1 MVAVRNIR
9 SPSGSLLVQMS
20 SAMQESSSTRLIAI
34 TALVLFVLMW
44 ATGFVVARLSAP
56 HADPLTF
63 LTIRFPIAGVIFAA
77 IALALSAPWPGPR
90 QAFHATVAGAFLHGG
105 YLGPVYWAVAHGMP
119 AGVSALIVGLQPLMT
134 AIIAAWLVKETIA
147 LRHWFGLAVG
157 ILGVALVVSPKLQS
171 GFSGGIT
178 PVTTAVN
185 VFGALSISFGTVY
198 QKRFATALNL
208 ASGGAWQ
215 YVGAT
220 LAVGI
225 PALLMEQMRFDGS
238 FNAWFALGWSVV
250 VLSLGAITL
259 LMLLIRLGDVGRVA
273 SLIFLV
279 PGVSAL
285 MAYFLFGETLTPV
298 QILGMAVCA
307 GAVLIVTRKWVR
319 RT

>member
-1 MVAVRNIR
+1 MKDTPAIR
-9 SPSGSLLVQMS
+9 L
-20 SAMQESSSTRLIAI
+20 LIA
-34 TALVLFVLMW
+34 AAPVLFVLMW

-63 LTIRFPIAGVIFAA
+63 LAIRFPIAGLLFAA
-77 IALALSAPWPGPR
+77 IALAIAAPWPGAR
-90 QAFHATVAGAFLHGG
+90 QALHATVAGAFLHGG

-134 AIIAAWLVKETIA
+134 AILAAWIVRERIS
-147 LRHWFGLAVG
+147 LRHWLGLVVG
-157 ILGVALVVSPKLQS
+157 ILGVAMVVSPKLDL
-171 GFSGGIT
+171 GLTGGIT
-178 PVTTAVN
+178 PLTTAVN

-220 LAVGI
+220 LSVLVV
-225 PALLMEQMRFDGS
+225 ALLMEDLRFDGS
-238 FNAWFALGWSVV
+238 PQVWFALGWSVV

-259 LMLLIRLGDVGRVA
+259 LMLLIRLGDVGRV
-273 SLIFLV
+273 SGLIFLV

-285 MAYFLFGETLTPV
+285 MAYGLFGETLSLL
-298 QILGMAVCA
+298 QIIGMAVCA
-307 GAVLIVTRKWVR
+307 GAVLIVTRKSVR
-319 RT
+319 PA

>member
-1 MVAVRNIR
+1 MAAVQHTPAIR
-9 SPSGSLLVQMS
+9 LL
-20 SAMQESSSTRLIAI
+20 
-34 TALVLFVLMW
+34 TAAAPVLFVLMW

-63 LTIRFPIAGVIFAA
+63 LGIRFPIAGVLFAL
-77 IALALSAPWPGPR
+77 IALALAAPWPGAK
-90 QAFHATVAGAFLHGG
+90 QAFHASVAGAFLHGG

-134 AIIAAWLVKETIA
+134 AILAAAIVKETISA
-147 LRHWFGLAVG
+147 RHWVGLMVG
-157 ILGVALVVSPKLQS
+157 ILGVALVVSPKLQLA
-171 GFSGGIT
+171 GTGGIT
-178 PVTTAVN
+178 PLTTAVN
-185 VFGALSISFGTVY
+185 VLGALSISFGTVY

-215 YVGAT
+215 YVGAS
-220 LAVGI
+220 LAVLI
-225 PALLMEQMRFDGS
+225 PAFLFEEMRFDGT
-238 FNAWFALGWSVV
+238 FEAWFALGWSVI

-259 LMLLIRLGDVGRVA
+259 LMLLIRLGDVGRVS

-285 MAYFLFGETLTPV
+285 MAYGLFGETLSLV

-307 GAVLIVTRKWVR
+307 AAVLIVTRR
-319 RT
+319 RALPP

>member
-1 MVAVRNIR
+1 MACVMKDSPAIR
-9 SPSGSLLVQMS
+9 LAAAAAPV
-20 SAMQESSSTRLIAI
+20 
-34 TALVLFVLMW
+34 VFVLMW

-63 LTIRFPIAGVIFAA
+63 LGIRFPIAGVLFAL
-77 IALALSAPWPGPR
+77 IALAIAAPWPGAR
-90 QAFHATVAGAFLHGG
+90 QAFHASVAGAFLHGG

-134 AIIAAWLVKETIA
+134 AIIAAAMVQERIS
-147 LRHWFGLAVG
+147 LRHWAGLAVG
-157 ILGVALVVSPKLQS
+157 MLGVALVVSPKLEL
-171 GFSGGIT
+171 GPGLAEGIT

-185 VFGALSISFGTVY
+185 LLGALSISFGTVY

-215 YVGAT
+215 YVGAS
-220 LAVGI
+220 LAVLI
-225 PALLMEQMRFDGS
+225 PALLMEDLRFDGS
-238 FNAWFALGWSVV
+238 FQAWFALGWSVI

-259 LMLLIRLGDVGRVA
+259 LMLMIRLGDVGRVS

-285 MAYFLFGETLTPV
+285 MAYVLFGETLVLV
-298 QILGMAVCA
+298 QIAGMAVCA
-307 GAVLIVTRKWVR
+307 AAVLIVTRKRVPPP
-319 RT
+319 

>member
-1 MVAVRNIR
+1 MVDARNLR
-9 SPSGSLLVQMS
+9 SPWGVPPVQMTPE
-20 SAMQESSSTRLIAI
+20 MQETPATRLITL
-34 TALVLFVLMW
+34 TAPVLFVLMW

-63 LTIRFPIAGVIFAA
+63 LTIRFPIAGLIFAA
-77 IALALSAPWPGPR
+77 IALALRAPWPGAR
-90 QAFHATVAGAFLHGG
+90 QAFHAAVAGAFLHGA

-134 AIIAAWLVKETIA
+134 AILAAWMVKEKIA
-147 LRHWFGLAVG
+147 LRHWLGLAVG
-157 ILGVALVVSPKLQS
+157 ILGVALVVWPRLQS

-198 QKRFATALNL
+198 QKRFATAVNL

-220 LAVGI
+220 LAVAI
-225 PALLMEQMRFDGS
+225 PAVLMEEMRFDGS
-238 FNAWFALGWSVV
+238 FDAWFALGWSVI

-285 MAYFLFGETLTPV
+285 MAYVLFGETLTPV
-298 QILGMAVCA
+298 QVLGMAVCA

-319 RT
+319 RP

>member
-34 TALVLFVLMW
+34 TAPVLFVLMW

-90 QAFHATVAGAFLHGG
+90 QAFHATVAGALLHGG

-319 RT
+319 RP

>member
-1 MVAVRNIR
+1 MA
-9 SPSGSLLVQMS
+9 
-20 SAMQESSSTRLIAI
+20 AMTQSTPATRALIA
-34 TALVLFVLMW
+34 AAPVLFVLMW

-77 IALALSAPWPGPR
+77 IALALRAPWPGPR
-90 QAFHATVAGAFLHGG
+90 QAFHAIVAGVFLHGA

-134 AIIAAWLVKETIA
+134 AILAAWMVKETIA
-147 LRHWFGLAVG
+147 LRHWLGLAVG

-171 GFSGGIT
+171 GFAGGIT

-185 VFGALSISFGTVY
+185 VFGALAISFGTVY

-208 ASGGAWQ
+208 ASGGTWQ
-215 YVGAT
+215 YVGASI
-220 LAVGI
+220 AVAV
-225 PALLMEQMRFDGS
+225 PALLTEDFRFDGS
-238 FNAWFALGWSVV
+238 FDAWFALGWSVV

-285 MAYFLFGETLTPV
+285 MAYGLFGETLTPV

-319 RT
+319 AP

>member
-1 MVAVRNIR
+1 MKDTPAIR
-9 SPSGSLLVQMS
+9 L
-20 SAMQESSSTRLIAI
+20 LIA
-34 TALVLFVLMW
+34 AAPVLFVLMW

-63 LTIRFPIAGVIFAA
+63 LAIRFPIAGLLFAA
-77 IALALSAPWPGPR
+77 IALAIAAPWPGAR
-90 QAFHATVAGAFLHGG
+90 QALHATVAGAFLHGG

-134 AIIAAWLVKETIA
+134 AILAAWIVRERIS
-147 LRHWFGLAVG
+147 LRHWLGLVVG
-157 ILGVALVVSPKLQS
+157 ILGVAMVVSPKLHL
-171 GFSGGIT
+171 GLTGGIT
-178 PVTTAVN
+178 PLTTAVN

-220 LAVGI
+220 LSVLVV
-225 PALLMEQMRFDGS
+225 ALLMEDLRFDGS
-238 FNAWFALGWSVV
+238 PQVWFALGWSVV

-259 LMLLIRLGDVGRVA
+259 LMLLIRLGDVGRV
-273 SLIFLV
+273 SGLIFLV

-285 MAYFLFGETLTPV
+285 MAYGLFGETLSLL
-298 QILGMAVCA
+298 QIIGMAVCA
-307 GAVLIVTRKWVR
+307 GAVLIVTRKSVR
-319 RT
+319 PA

>member
-1 MVAVRNIR
+1 
-9 SPSGSLLVQMS
+9 
-20 SAMQESSSTRLIAI
+20 
-34 TALVLFVLMW
+34 
-44 ATGFVVARLSAP
+44 
-56 HADPLTF
+56 
-63 LTIRFPIAGVIFAA
+63 
-77 IALALSAPWPGPR
+77 
-90 QAFHATVAGAFLHGG
+90 
-105 YLGPVYWAVAHGMP
+105 
-119 AGVSALIVGLQPLMT
+119 MT

-319 RT
+319 RP

>member
-1 MVAVRNIR
+1 MAAVQHTPAIR
-9 SPSGSLLVQMS
+9 LL
-20 SAMQESSSTRLIAI
+20 
-34 TALVLFVLMW
+34 TAAAPVLFVLMW

-63 LTIRFPIAGVIFAA
+63 LGIRFPIAGVLFAL
-77 IALALSAPWPGPR
+77 IALALAAPWPGAK

-134 AIIAAWLVKETIA
+134 AILAAAIVKETISA
-147 LRHWFGLAVG
+147 RHWVGLLVG
-157 ILGVALVVSPKLQS
+157 ILGVALVVSPKLQLA
-171 GFSGGIT
+171 GTGGIT
-178 PVTTAVN
+178 PLTTAVN
-185 VFGALSISFGTVY
+185 VLGALSISFGTVY

-215 YVGAT
+215 YVGAS
-220 LAVGI
+220 LAVLI
-225 PALLMEQMRFDGS
+225 PAFLFEEMRFDGT
-238 FNAWFALGWSVV
+238 FEAWFALGWSVI

-259 LMLLIRLGDVGRVA
+259 LMLLIRLGDVGRVS

-285 MAYFLFGETLTPV
+285 MAYGLFGETLNLV

-307 GAVLIVTRKWVR
+307 AAVLIVTRR
-319 RT
+319 RALPP

>member
-1 MVAVRNIR
+1 MNTA
-9 SPSGSLLVQMS
+9 S
-20 SAMQESSSTRLIAI
+20 SKWLIA
-34 TALVLFVLMW
+34 AAPLLFVVMW

-56 HADPLTF
+56 HADPLSF
-63 LTIRFPIAGVIFAA
+63 LAIRFPIAGLLFAG
-77 IALALSAPWPGPR
+77 IAAALGAPWPGR
-90 QAFHATVAGAFLHGG
+90 KAAFHAAMAGAFLHGG

-134 AIIAAWLVKETIA
+134 AILAAWIVKEAIS
-147 LRHWFGLAVG
+147 LRHWIGLAVG
-157 ILGVALVVSPKLQS
+157 ILGVALVVWPKLQM
-171 GFSGGIT
+171 GMTGGIT

-185 VFGALSISFGTVY
+185 VFGALSIAFGTVY

-220 LAVGI
+220 AVVLGFALA
-225 PALLMEQMRFDGS
+225 MEDFHFDGS

-259 LMLLIRLGDVGRVA
+259 LMLLIRHGGVARVS

-285 MAYFLFGETLTPV
+285 MAYGLFGETLSAV
-298 QILGMAVCA
+298 QIIGMAVCA
-307 GAVLIVTRKWVR
+307 GAVLIVTRR
-319 RT
+319 PARPA

>member
-20 SAMQESSSTRLIAI
+20 SAMQESSYTRLIAI
-34 TALVLFVLMW
+34 TAPVLFVLMW

-319 RT
+319 RP